1 MWEKMESK
9 QNTLRELFIK
19 YNIPC
24 SADQGESLEKYMEL
38 VLEKNEH
45 MNLTSINEP
54 YEFLVKHFLDSAVL
68 LKTAEYENAG
78 KILDLGTGGG
88 FPGVPLA
95 ILSPEKNFTLIDS
108 LNKRVRAVEEMT
120 LQVRLSNVEVTHG
133 RAEELAAN
141 AQFRDQYDMCVS
153 RAVSNF
159 ATLAEYCLP
168 FVKKGGFF
176 VAYKSGSF
184 EEELSGAEYAINA
197 LNGEFYSTKTFDIE
211 GNSRPLIL
219 IRKTGATPDR
229 FPRKPGK
236 ALKNPIKGS
245 KREG

>member
-1 MWEKMESK
+1 MESA

-19 YNIPC
+19 YDIPC
-24 SADQGESLEKYMEL
+24 SAGQRGSLEKYMEL
-38 VLEKNEH
+38 VLKKNKH
-45 MNLTSINEP
+45 VNLTSIDEP

-95 ILSPEKNFTLIDS
+95 ILSPEKIFTLIDS
-108 LNKRVRAVEEMT
+108 LSKKVRAVEEMT
-120 LQVRLSNVEVTHG
+120 SQVRLSNVEVMHG

-141 AQFRDQYDMCVS
+141 ADFRDRYDMCVS

-159 ATLAEYCLP
+159 ATLVEYCLP

-176 VAYKSGSF
+176 VAYKSGNF
-184 EEELSGAEYAINA
+184 EEELSDAGSATDA
-197 LNGEFYSTKTFDIE
+197 LKGEFYSARTFDIE
-211 GNSRPLIL
+211 GNSRTLIF
-219 IRKTGATPDR
+219 IRKTEATPDR
-229 FPRKPGK
+229 FPRKAGK
-236 ALKNPIKGS
+236 ALKNPIKDG
-245 KREG
+245 KREVK